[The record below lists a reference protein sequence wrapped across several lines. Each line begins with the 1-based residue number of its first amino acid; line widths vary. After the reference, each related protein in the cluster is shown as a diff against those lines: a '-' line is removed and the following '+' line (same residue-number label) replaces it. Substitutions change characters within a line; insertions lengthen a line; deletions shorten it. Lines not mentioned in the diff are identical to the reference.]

1 MRLLSLL
8 IALLAV
14 WAPSSEGRERE
25 LERAREAVT
34 VLNEI
39 MSVPES
45 AIPESLLQDARAIA
59 VIPNTVKAGLTI
71 GARHGRGLL
80 AVRGRDNTWSN
91 PVFIRL
97 TGASVGFQVGVQS
110 ADIVLVF
117 RTDRGVDSVV
127 NGKFTL
133 GADASVAAGPV
144 GRSAS
149 AATDA
154 QLRAEIYSYSRARGV
169 VRWGGVGWRRPH
181 HRSPR
186 QPARLR
192 ARRHAA
198 PDLRR
203 GVNNVPAPIVDF
215 RDALEEYTSR

>member
-133 GADASVAAGPV
+133 GAGASVAAGPV
-144 GRSAS
+144 GRNAS

-154 QLRAEIYSYSRARGV
+154 QLRAEIYSYSRARGLFA
-169 VRWGGVGWRRPH
+169 GVALDGAALTID
-181 HRSPR
+181 HRANQRAYGRAVTPR
-186 QPARLR
+186 QIFAG
-192 ARRHAA
+192 
-198 PDLRR
+198 